1 MNKNEMIIGKLA
13 LWTESDILWSVPQL
27 SAYAPLVELIL
38 VSVKLGVNSGPDRKL
53 NPKLAH

>member
-13 LWTESDILWSVPQL
+13 LWIDSDILWSVPQL
-27 SAYAPLVELIL
+27 SAYALVVELIL
-38 VSVKLGVNSGPDRKL
+38 MSVKLGVNSGPDRKL